1 MASLL
6 DTVGGYSLPIGLPG
20 AEANGKTEAPKST
33 YINAATSGGLDSA
46 GMLDFGTVVVK
57 YPGADNNAGV
67 LDTGYLRP
75 VGITSRRIKRGAD
88 PSTKLVGYK
97 NGDEFGVYDSG
108 DVVCMAAEN
117 VNENDQVVGLVTAY
131 SPSTGISTNV
141 GGDSAGA
148 ANGTT
153 RIAVARHVW
162 KTTTLQGQLGVVA
175 VYGRD
180 IAPYTT

>member
-6 DTVGGYSLPIGLPG
+6 DTTGGYDLPIGLPG

-33 YINAATSGGLDSA
+33 FINAGTTNGLDSA
-46 GMLDFGTVVVK
+46 GMIDFGVVVAK
-57 YPGADNNAGV
+57 YPGADDNAG
-67 LDTGYLRP
+67 LLQTGYIRP
-75 VGITSRRIKRGAD
+75 VGISSRRVKRGAD
-88 PSTKLVGYK
+88 VSTKLVGYK
-97 NGDEFGVYDSG
+97 TGDEFGVYDSG

-117 VNENDQVVGLVTAY
+117 VSENDQVVALTTVY
-131 SPSTGISTNV
+131 SPSTGITTNV

-148 ANGTT
+148 ANGSS